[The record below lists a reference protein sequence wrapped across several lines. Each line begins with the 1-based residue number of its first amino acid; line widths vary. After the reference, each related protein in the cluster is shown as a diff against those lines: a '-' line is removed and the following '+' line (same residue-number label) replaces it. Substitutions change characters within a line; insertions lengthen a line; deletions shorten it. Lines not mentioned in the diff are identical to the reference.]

1 MQIVLFCEA
10 SSESGTDF
18 SYIRE
23 YIHDR
28 YPDKRRLIHI
38 DKVSLGSKT
47 KYEKGK
53 RKAADLIKK
62 YALQHKHEKQVVI
75 CCFDTDIGKT
85 GAEETND
92 KIVAF
97 CKTNGYELVWFH
109 RDIEEVFLGNH
120 IPDKDKLRCAKNF
133 VERGNVKGIKDKKMM
148 VPDPR
153 KGNLGTSN
161 LKGVLDKYLTD

>member
-53 RKAADLIKK
+53 RKAADLIKR
-62 YALQHKHEKQVVI
+62 YAFQHKNEKQVVI
-75 CCFDTDIGKT
+75 CCFDTDKGKQ

-92 KIVAF
+92 KIEIF
-97 CKTNGYELVWFH
+97 CKTNGYELVWFN
-109 RDIEEVFLGNH
+109 RDIEEVFLGQQV
-120 IPDKDKLRCAKNF
+120 PDKDKLRCAKDF
-133 VERGNVKGIKDKKMM
+133 VEHGFIKRINDQIMM
-148 VPDPR
+148 VTDPR
-153 KGNLGTSN
+153 KGHTGTSN
-161 LKGVLDKYLTD
+161 LKCVLDKHLTE